1 MTLSKIIIE
10 QWELLVSGRKTKL
23 NTSMPLLSI
32 DQSYTHCAW
41 VITQDIHVIE
51 FGVIKSNKEE
61 NIYKRALD
69 NSLILVDVVKKFKP
83 EEIRLEGLAF
93 GMRGDATRDLA
104 GLLFTIV
111 NIISLQCT
119 FDNFKILSPKTVKK
133 RATGSGKA
141 TKKEMIAALPTDLH
155 ERFAEEN
162 YKLTTGMADLADA
175 YWISQ
180 V

>member
-1 MTLSKIIIE
+1 MTI
-10 QWELLVSGRKTKL
+10 
-23 NTSMPLLSI
+23 LSI

-41 VITQDIHVIE
+41 CIVNGINVVD
-51 FGVIKSNKEE
+51 FGVIKDDKTKT
-61 NIYKRALD
+61 IYERALSI
-69 NSLILVDVVKKFKP
+69 SLELSTIFNRFKP
-83 EEIRLEGLAF
+83 DEIRLEGLAF

-111 NIISLQCT
+111 NILSHINA
-119 FDNFKILSPKTVKK
+119 FNNFNILSPKTVKK

-141 TKKEMIAALPTDLH
+141 TKKEMIAALSPDIKQK
-155 ERFAEEN
+155 FSDKN
-162 YKLTTGMADLADA
+162 YKLTTGLADLADA